1 MQWLGFTVLLLA
13 MTQRRCRRWKK
24 KRITRS
30 IKAYRH
36 FPCMYLTLMGELKC
50 AAVYAL
56 SRRLARKMIKGGDL
70 FTLQ

>member
-1 MQWLGFTVLLLA
+1 MVGLYGFAAGGGTKKLPA
-13 MTQRRCRRWKK
+13 MEE

-50 AAVYAL
+50 DAVYAL
-56 SRRLARKMIKGGDL
+56 SRWLARKMNNGGDL

>member
-1 MQWLGFTVLLLA
+1 MEE
-13 MTQRRCRRWKK
+13 

-50 AAVYAL
+50 DAVYAL
-56 SRRLARKMIKGGDL
+56 SRRLARKMIEGDDL